1 MRDSQLAAFNLARY
15 KPQTGA
21 GMIEQETMKPGKDMP
36 CSWFH
41 GFLLQP
47 PQA

>member
-1 MRDSQLAAFNLARY
+1 MGRVSSFQNSSEV

-21 GMIEQETMKPGKDMP
+21 GMIEHETMKPGKDMP

-47 PQA
+47 LQA

>member
-1 MRDSQLAAFNLARY
+1 VFKASSEV

-21 GMIEQETMKPGKDMP
+21 GMIEQETMKPGKDTP

-41 GFLLQP
+41 GFLLQL
-47 PQA
+47 PQT